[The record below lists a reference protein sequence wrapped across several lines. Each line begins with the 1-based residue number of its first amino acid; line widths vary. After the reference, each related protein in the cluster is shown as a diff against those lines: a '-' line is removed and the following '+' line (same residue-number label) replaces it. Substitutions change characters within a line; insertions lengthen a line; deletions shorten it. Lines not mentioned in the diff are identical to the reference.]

1 MTDKNLKILCDIA
14 TQAHSRIKQ
23 DFEEIDPI
31 VGVSQK
37 MRESGIA
44 ADVMTI
50 DCLRSGKR
58 IILILHDQLPD
69 IISYQFT
76 FKAQDPA
83 EQFEHVPL
91 AELSTDKLY
100 DWMKDYFSNAPHVK
114 H

>member
-1 MTDKNLKILCDIA
+1 MTDKHLKQLCDNA
-14 TQAHSRIKQ
+14 TEAHTRIKH
-23 DFEEIDPI
+23 DFKNIDPI
-31 VGVSQK
+31 VGVSQQ
-37 MRESGIA
+37 MRKSGIA

-58 IILILHDQLPD
+58 IILILHDQQAD

-76 FKAQDPA
+76 FKEQDPK

-91 AELSTDKLY
+91 VDVSADKLY
-100 DWMKDYFSNAPHVK
+100 DWMKSYFSSDIHVT

>member
-1 MTDKNLKILCDIA
+1 MTDKHLKQLCDNA
-14 TQAHSRIKQ
+14 TEAHSRIKQ
-23 DFEEIDPI
+23 DFKEIDPI

-37 MRESGIA
+37 MRESGIS

-58 IILILHDQLPD
+58 IILILHDQQPN
-69 IISYQFT
+69 IVSYQFT

-83 EQFEHVPL
+83 EQFEQASL
-91 AELSTDKLY
+91 ADVSADKLY
-100 DWMKDYFSNAPHVK
+100 GWMKSYFSNTAHIK